1 KVKENLKSLEKAAKT
16 DANLMPLILDCVK
29 SYATLGEICDVL
41 RSIFGEYKE
50 SVKL

>member
-1 KVKENLKSLEKAAKT
+1 
-16 DANLMPLILDCVK
+16 VK

-41 RSIFGEYKE
+41 RNIFGEYKE